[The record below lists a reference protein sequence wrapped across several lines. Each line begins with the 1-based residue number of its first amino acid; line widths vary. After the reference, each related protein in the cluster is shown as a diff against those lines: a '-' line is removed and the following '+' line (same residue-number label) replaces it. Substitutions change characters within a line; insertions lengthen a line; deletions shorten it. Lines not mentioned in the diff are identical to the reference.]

1 MSLSDKTKR
10 WLSRNAPVSLRGK
23 TAIVTGANSGVGFKT
38 AETLLYLGADVV
50 LACRNPHR
58 AAQAR
63 DSLAAEYPEANIS
76 ILALDLADLSA
87 IDAFVARV
95 RERSLDIDIF
105 VNNAGVFH
113 QPGKT
118 TREGFDLVIG
128 TNYFGVY
135 YLTEALLPYLT
146 SLPHEVVYINTTS
159 LVHKIARIDYADFY
173 CKKRYRPLPVYAR
186 SKLCLAKYTW
196 YRAQQ
201 LAGTNV
207 RMVMNHPGIA
217 ITPLGINAVGPRY
230 ARAAR
235 AVAPLFNSP
244 EKSSLAVA
252 YILSHPLPAGSIV
265 GPTHGFGGWGYP
277 KVNHIYRKVKTG
289 AKELVAFTKKQL
301 NCV

>member
-23 TAIVTGANSGVGFKT
+23 TAVVTGANSGVGYKT

-50 LACRNPHR
+50 LACRNPQR

-63 DSLAAEYPEANIS
+63 DTLAAEYPGANVS
-76 ILALDLADLSA
+76 VLALDLADLSA

-95 RERSLDIDIF
+95 RERALDIDIF

-113 QPGKT
+113 QPGKKT
-118 TREGFDLVIG
+118 ADGFDLVIG
-128 TNYFGVY
+128 TNYYGVY
-135 YLTEALLPYLT
+135 DLTEALLPYLT
-146 SLPHEVVYINTTS
+146 ALPHEVVYINTTS
-159 LVHKIARIDYADFY
+159 LVHKIARIDYDDFY
-173 CKKRYRPLPVYAR
+173 CAKRYRPLPVYAR

-207 RMVMNHPGIA
+207 RMMMNHPGIA
-217 ITPLGINAVGPRY
+217 ITPLGINAVGPKY

-277 KVNHIYRKVKTG
+277 KVNPICRKVKTG
-289 AKELVAFTKKQL
+289 AEELVAFTKKQL